1 MLSSTGASDSP
12 PAGEFPAGT
21 AAGAGV
27 PAPADA
33 ATTLSIYAFSRFRSV
48 SFCCAISSSSRCTPS
63 AARSF
68 GMLVSREM
76 LRSCSNECCVY
87 SSALLP
93 QTMVSRMFVFV
104 CRTSMMRIRP
114 ISPVRR
120 TCGAQQA
127 QTSTPSI
134 VTMRTGPES
143 SFLLR
148 YASFC
153 STSSGGYSQVTF
165 TLR

>member
-1 MLSSTGASDSP
+1 MRFRRETVESAFSNSQRSRFPVLFSTGVESAFSNSQRSRFPVLSSTGASDSP

-27 PAPADA
+27 PAPAA
-33 ATTLSIYAFSRFRSV
+33 SATTLSIYAFSRFRSV

-93 QTMVSRMFVFV
+93 QTGAPH
-104 CRTSMMRIRP
+104 MRRAAGADVNAVNRHNADRP
-114 ISPVRR
+114 R
-120 TCGAQQA
+120 
-127 QTSTPSI
+127 
-134 VTMRTGPES
+134 EF
-143 SFLLR
+143 FL
-148 YASFC
+148 AA
-153 STSSGGYSQVTF
+153 V
-165 TLR
+165 